1 MHVGESESLSM
12 QLRVYVKG
20 QIKAERRGSRKSS
33 FSAKRRDK
41 VFIILSLHK
50 SSFPWISKNKTN
62 TVILCMMFLLSKAK
76 WISSECWWSP
86 TRPWRS
92 PCCTISQNQGLIQY
106 LLSFKSHCPCYF
118 FSKKML
124 LRIRIPAAPHPLLW
138 ALRQESLLGLK
149 PPGTM
154 PLLQVRIITIII
166 IIIICIIINILLL
179 CIGEHWTPCKK
190 LQFFFEKQ
198 THISWRESRK
208 MVCQNFMDELWYEWL
223 HDLKNRDGWM
233 YGVSQNIVYWLIY
246 ELANGPER
254 WLTGTG
260 QQSSLW
266 FDWNWV

>member
-1 MHVGESESLSM
+1 MSESLSM

-190 LQFFFEKQ
+190 LQFFFWKAD
-198 THISWRESRK
+198 TH
-208 MVCQNFMDELWYEWL
+208 
-223 HDLKNRDGWM
+223 
-233 YGVSQNIVYWLIY
+233 
-246 ELANGPER
+246 
-254 WLTGTG
+254 
-260 QQSSLW
+260 
-266 FDWNWV
+266 